1 MKRCEICGK
10 RPATGLADL
19 DPADPE
25 VGPQPHIIH
34 ICDVCDA
41 DPDKA
46 MEEAYEADMR
56 EEAALRSELGARVW
70 TALTY
75 ENDYELV

>member
-1 MKRCEICGK
+1 
-10 RPATGLADL
+10 
-19 DPADPE
+19 
-25 VGPQPHIIH
+25 
-34 ICDVCDA
+34 VCDA